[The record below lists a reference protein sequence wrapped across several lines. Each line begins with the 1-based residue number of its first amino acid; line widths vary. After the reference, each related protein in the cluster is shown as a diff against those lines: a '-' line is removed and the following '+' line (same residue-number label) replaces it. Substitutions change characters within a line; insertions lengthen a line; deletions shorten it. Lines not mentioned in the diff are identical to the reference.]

1 MKVWNLRCAQGHGFE
16 GWFASEDD
24 FQSQQLRGLLTCPL
38 CGAAEVVRAPSAPRL
53 NLSGAR
59 AEPQVASAGKGPG
72 EAAAAPAPAMAGA
85 PAAAPTLEQM
95 QRVFLQA
102 VRQVVANTE
111 DVGTRFP
118 EEARKIHH
126 GEAPARGI
134 RGQATEE
141 EREELRD
148 EGIEVY
154 SLPIPEALKG
164 PTH

>member
-1 MKVWNLRCAQGHGFE
+1 MKVWNLRCALGHGFE
-16 GWFASEDD
+16 GWFASEED
-24 FQSQQLRGLLTCPL
+24 FQGQQQRGLLNCPM

-59 AEPQVASAGKGPG
+59 TEPQALVSGAANTEAGRSVSVSASSADLT
-72 EAAAAPAPAMAGA
+72 
-85 PAAAPTLEQM
+85 PTLAQM

-102 VRQVVANTE
+102 VREVVTNTE
-111 DVGTRFP
+111 DVGPRFP
-118 EEARKIHH
+118 EEARRIHH
-126 GEAPARGI
+126 GGAPARGI

-141 EREELRD
+141 EREELLD

>member
-38 CGAAEVVRAPSAPRL
+38 CGVAEVVRAPSAPRL

-59 AEPQVASAGKGPG
+59 AEPQAAIPRRPE
-72 EAAAAPAPAMAGA
+72 EAAAVPTMAASGEI
-85 PAAAPTLEQM
+85 AASPMLQQM
-95 QRVFLQA
+95 QLAFMQA
-102 VRQVVANTE
+102 VRHVVAHTE
-111 DVGTRFP
+111 DVGPRFP

-154 SLPIPEALKG
+154 SLPLPEALKG

>member
-16 GWFASEDD
+16 GWFASEED
-24 FQSQQLRGLLTCPL
+24 FQGQQLRGLLTCPL
-38 CGAAEVVRAPSAPRL
+38 CGVAEVVRAPSAPRL

-59 AEPQVASAGKGPG
+59 ADASPSSPAKQRDEGGAVS
-72 EAAAAPAPAMAGA
+72 AAAASA
-85 PAAAPTLEQM
+85 PAASPTLEQM

-102 VRQVVANTE
+102 VRTVVASTE

-126 GEAPARGI
+126 GEAPVRGI

>member
-111 DVGTRFP
+111 KTKKKERF
-118 EEARKIHH
+118 
-126 GEAPARGI
+126 
-134 RGQATEE
+134 
-141 EREELRD
+141 
-148 EGIEVY
+148 
-154 SLPIPEALKG
+154 LKLQ
-164 PTH
+164 

>member
-38 CGAAEVVRAPSAPRL
+38 CGVAEVVRAPSAPRL

-59 AEPQVASAGKGPG
+59 AEPPTATARRPDEVAAVSTTTAPG
-72 EAAAAPAPAMAGA
+72 EPPAS
-85 PAAAPTLEQM
+85 PTLQQM
-95 QRVFLQA
+95 QQAFMQA
-102 VRQVVANTE
+102 VRHVVAHTE
-111 DVGTRFP
+111 DVGPRFP

>member
-38 CGAAEVVRAPSAPRL
+38 CGVAEVVRAPSAPRL

-59 AEPQVASAGKGPG
+59 AESQTATARRPDEAAAVSTTAAPG
-72 EAAAAPAPAMAGA
+72 EATAS
-85 PAAAPTLEQM
+85 PTLQQM
-95 QRVFLQA
+95 QKAFMQA
-102 VRQVVANTE
+102 VRHVVAHTE
-111 DVGTRFP
+111 DVGPRFP